1 MVYTGNEKTDND
13 SIELAFG
20 KTKGS
25 SDERKNWLSG
35 YDRENTLDYTKKNV
49 SVADFVH
56 KDLIHFSNSD
66 NIRSIPYVVDGL
78 KPSQRKVLFGCFKRN
93 LVKEIR
99 VAQLAGYISEHCAYH
114 HGEASLQSTIVGM
127 AQDFVGSN
135 NINLLFPNRSV
146 WF

>member
-1 MVYTGNEKTDND
+1 MN
-13 SIELAFG
+13 G
-20 KTKGS
+20 KTGLV
-25 SDERKNWLSG
+25 DTNAEIRWI
-35 YDRENTLDYTKKNV
+35 TIKKNV

-78 KPSQRKVLFGCFKRN
+78 KPQRKVLFGCFKRN

-114 HGEASLQSTIVGM
+114 HGEVIFSPIL
-127 AQDFVGSN
+127 
-135 NINLLFPNRSV
+135 
-146 WF
+146 